1 MKKKA
6 IMSISFGTNAEDVAK
21 RNISALEEDYRDDH
35 PGCDIYSVVTNEA
48 LIQILNSNGE
58 GAPVYAVRECMARMV
73 LDGVTHLY
81 AQPAYILKGT
91 EYDDL
96 VSMINSH
103 RADFVKVKCGGPL
116 LSQHQDYMDVC
127 RSIMDEEFADLGP
140 NEAVCLVGHGS
151 DHSSNSVYCT
161 LDYIFKDLD
170 YHRTHVC
177 TFNAYPQVDT
187 VIRHLKKDSA
197 IDTVHIA
204 PFMFVAGKAAMEGI
218 CGDEAGSIK
227 SGFESA
233 GYKVV
238 LHRKCLGE
246 YSGIRRLY
254 RDHLNSC
261 FE

>member
-6 IMSISFGTNAEDVAK
+6 IMSISFGTKLEDVSK
-21 RNISALEEDYRDDH
+21 RNIGALEADYREDH
-35 PGCDIYSVVTNEA
+35 PGCELYSVVTNEA
-48 LIQILNSNGE
+48 LIKLINSNGE

-96 VSMINSH
+96 VKMIYSH
-103 RADFVKVKCGGPL
+103 KADFITVECGGPL
-116 LSQHQDYMDVC
+116 LSQHSDYVDVC
-127 RSIMDEEFADLGP
+127 RAIMEEEFADLGP

-161 LDYIFKDLD
+161 LDYVFKDLG
-170 YHRTHVC
+170 YEKTHVC
-177 TFNAYPQVDT
+177 TFNAFPQVDA
-187 VIRHLKKDSA
+187 VIRHLQRDPA

-204 PFMFVAGKAAMEGI
+204 PFMFVAGEMAMEGV
-218 CGDEAGSIK
+218 CGDAADSMKSRIEA
-227 SGFESA
+227 A

-238 LHRKCLGE
+238 PHKKCLGE
-246 YSGIRRLY
+246 YAGVRRVY
-254 RDHLNSC
+254 RNHLNSC